1 MDYDSTDY
9 EIEIASGARNMIEG
23 LVPCFITFFLLANL
37 QAVIISIIVVLMIA
51 TVVSC
56 IVILLYVVVGY
67 VCSLCGD
74 N

>member
-9 EIEIASGARNMIEG
+9 EIASGARNTIDG